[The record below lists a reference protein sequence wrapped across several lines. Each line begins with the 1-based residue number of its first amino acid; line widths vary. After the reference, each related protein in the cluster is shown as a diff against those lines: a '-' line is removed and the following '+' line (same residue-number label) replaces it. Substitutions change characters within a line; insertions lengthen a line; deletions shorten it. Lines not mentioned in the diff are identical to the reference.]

1 MTTELFIGSATV
13 PPATGFRLLGLPL
26 DSTVTR
32 KTGARRGPDSIRVES
47 HHLETYS
54 VALERSLDSID
65 YFDMGD
71 LFFSRVNME
80 TDLEKIFLTAAKIF
94 ERGFRGCFLG
104 GEHLVSL
111 PVIRAAGQVFSD
123 LRVVHL
129 DAHADLRDRHLGS
142 ALNHATVMR
151 RVASD
156 VLGSPERLFQFGIRS
171 GCREEIE
178 WGRKNVSMYPGPD
191 IEENM
196 RSAVDLFS
204 DFPVYLSIDIDV
216 IDPGS
221 APGTGTPEPGGNT
234 PLEVFGSLHIMK
246 EAGVNIA
253 GFDIVEVAPELDCNG
268 VTSALGAAL
277 VRECLLLWGGGNC

>member
-1 MTTELFIGSATV
+1 MTAEVFIGSAPK
-13 PPATGFRLLGLPL
+13 PPVAGFRLLGLPL

-32 KTGARRGPDSIRVES
+32 KTGARHGPESIRAES

-54 VALERSLDSID
+54 LALEKSLDSVE

-71 LFFSRVNME
+71 LSFSRVNME
-80 TDLEKIFLTAAKIF
+80 VDLEKIFLTTNRIF

-129 DAHADLRDRHLGS
+129 DAHADLRDIHLGS
-142 ALNHATVMR
+142 AMNHATVMR

-156 VLGSPERLFQFGIRS
+156 VLGSTERLFQFGIRS

-178 WGRKNVSMYPGPD
+178 WGRNNVSMYPGPD
-191 IEENM
+191 IEDNI
-196 RSAVDLFS
+196 RSAVDLFG

-234 PLEVFGSLHIMK
+234 PLEVLDSLRIMK
-246 EAGVNIA
+246 EAGVDIV